1 MRILRRRALKPWQKA
16 VEAGG
21 VDRLTDSSKYTGS
34 HKERF
39 DESGKGKGIE
49 GRVDRDDKVAEGY
62 VGVYKEKDTYDE
74 TH

>member
-16 VEAGG
+16 VKAGG
-21 VDRLTDSSKYTGS
+21 VDRLTDTLKYTGP

-62 VGVYKEKDTYDE
+62 VGVYKGKDTYDE
-74 TH
+74 TR

>member
-16 VEAGG
+16 VTAGG

-39 DESGKGKGIE
+39 DESGKGKGTE

-62 VGVYKEKDTYDE
+62 VGVYKGKDTYDE

>member
-16 VEAGG
+16 VKARG
-21 VDRLTDSSKYTGS
+21 VDRLTDTLKYTGS

-49 GRVDRDDKVAEGY
+49 ERVDRDDKVAEGY
-62 VGVYKEKDTYDE
+62 VGVYKGKDTYDE
-74 TH
+74 TP